1 MDEQI
6 EQRLS
11 ALLLQL
17 KEGDSSPLA
26 EIDALIGKRLRA
38 FANVYYAQKA
48 DVDDAVQSFL
58 CKLYYASKKFRESK
72 RPFAW
77 MIKVFKNMILNE
89 LKNVAR
95 ERDYVSSAQT
105 KTALKDSVTDQN
117 YIENY
122 LYMKEVLSKLSVYE
136 QELLKYTII
145 LELSL
150 SETAKIL
157 HKPKSTVEYHVQ
169 KLKEKLQSL
178 AK

>member
-58 CKLYYASKKFRESK
+58 CKLLFSKKLK
-72 RPFAW
+72 R
-77 MIKVFKNMILNE
+77 K
-89 LKNVAR
+89 
-95 ERDYVSSAQT
+95 SA
-105 KTALKDSVTDQN
+105 S
-117 YIENY
+117 I
-122 LYMKEVLSKLSVYE
+122 
-136 QELLKYTII
+136 
-145 LELSL
+145 
-150 SETAKIL
+150 
-157 HKPKSTVEYHVQ
+157 
-169 KLKEKLQSL
+169 
-178 AK
+178 

>member
-1 MDEQI
+1 
-6 EQRLS
+6 
-11 ALLLQL
+11 
-17 KEGDSSPLA
+17 
-26 EIDALIGKRLRA
+26 
-38 FANVYYAQKA
+38 
-48 DVDDAVQSFL
+48 
-58 CKLYYASKKFRESK
+58 
-72 RPFAW
+72 

-105 KTALKDSVTDQN
+105 KTALKESATDQN

-122 LYMKEVLSKLSVYE
+122 LYMKEVFSKLSVYE
-136 QELLKYTII
+136 QELLKYTVI